1 VPKAVYLRR
10 SISFFFGRSTVFEH
24 LFNIKNMKAIGKLLE
39 IQATQQVSDA
49 FKKRVFILEHA
60 ENPQYPE
67 YISFE
72 LIQDRCDLLDSFQ
85 PGQDIE
91 VSFNLKGR
99 KWVNPEGAT
108 KYFNTLQAWR
118 IESVAPGSSQAPS
131 AAHTSTNSMATTA
144 ANEEDD
150 LPF

>member
-1 VPKAVYLRR
+1 MKV
-10 SISFFFGRSTVFEH
+10 SGR
-24 LFNIKNMKAIGKLLE
+24 LLE
-39 IQATQQVSDA
+39 IQETQQVSDA
-49 FKKRVFILEHA
+49 FKKRVFVLEYV

-72 LIQDRCDLLDSFQ
+72 LIQDRCDLVDGFQ
-85 PGQDIE
+85 EGQDVE

-99 KWVNPEGAT
+99 KWVSPEGIT

-118 IESVAPGSSQAPS
+118 IEPLNQGGALP
-131 AAHTSTNSMATTA
+131 STNNLDSSAPEATTT
-144 ANEEDD
+144 NEEDD

>member
-1 VPKAVYLRR
+1 
-10 SISFFFGRSTVFEH
+10 
-24 LFNIKNMKAIGKLLE
+24 MKVIGKLLE
-39 IQATQQVSDA
+39 IQETQQVSDS

-72 LIQDRCDLLDSFQ
+72 LIQDRCDLLDSLQ
-85 PGQDIE
+85 SGQDVEI
-91 VSFNLKGR
+91 SFNLKGR
-99 KWVNPEGAT
+99 KWINPEGVT

-118 IESVAPGSSQAPS
+118 IEAVAPGNSQAPS
-131 AAHTSTNSMATTA
+131 QETTTANNSAA

>member
-1 VPKAVYLRR
+1 
-10 SISFFFGRSTVFEH
+10 
-24 LFNIKNMKAIGKLLE
+24 MKVIGKLLE
-39 IQATQQVSDA
+39 IQETQQVSDA

-72 LIQDRCDLLDSFQ
+72 LIQDRCDLLDSLH
-85 PGQDIE
+85 PGQEVE

-99 KWVNPEGAT
+99 KWINPEGMA

-118 IESVAPGSSQAPS
+118 IEAVAPGAGQEKMTA
-131 AAHTSTNSMATTA
+131 NNNVAT
-144 ANEEDD
+144 NEEDD

>member
-1 VPKAVYLRR
+1 
-10 SISFFFGRSTVFEH
+10 
-24 LFNIKNMKAIGKLLE
+24 MKVIGKLLE
-39 IQATQQVSDA
+39 IQETQQVSDT

-72 LIQDRCDLLDSFQ
+72 LVQDRCDLINNLQ
-85 PGQDIE
+85 PGQEVE
-91 VSFNLKGR
+91 VSFNLRGR
-99 KWVNPEGAT
+99 KWINPEGIA

-118 IESVAPGSSQAPS
+118 IETVAPGTSQETI
-131 AAHTSTNSMATTA
+131 AADNNA
-144 ANEEDD
+144 ADNEEDD